1 MNSLSLAIH
10 PLNLADIYDLFPQN
24 IRKRRKGNKQTGIS
38 SLKKNNGTYEVGT
51 FFFTHDI

>member
-1 MNSLSLAIH
+1 MNSLSSTIH

-51 FFFTHDI
+51 FFFYT